1 MTPDSA
7 AATPAKL
14 AFDSFV
20 IVLKGVGRSAPVK
33 AGDFKF
39 SRDFDAHIYKGQIQ
53 PIEVFNDVVP
63 EIQERYKTYTHYVP
77 QVRLLNRAA
86 HDAAVEA
93 KRARDEQRRAERT
106 VADSPHPTEPTLLPE
121 EGETDGEIVI
131 DAETIPEGD
140 AAQSD
145 AADIRDMWKEEDGE
159 TEEETEVP
167 AETPAPAK
175 KVAAKKAAPKKKVAN
190 PAD

>member
-1 MTPDSA
+1 MTPDPA
-7 AATPAKL
+7 AAAPAKL

-53 PIEVFNDVVP
+53 PIDVFNDVVP

-93 KRARDEQRRAERT
+93 KRARDEQRRAAKAVIE
-106 VADSPHPTEPTLLPE
+106 SSEPTESTLSPE
-121 EGETDGEIVI
+121 ESETNNEIVI
-131 DAETIPEGD
+131 EAEPITEGD
-140 AAQSD
+140 PTQSD
-145 AADIRDMWKEEDGE
+145 ADDIRDMWKEDDGE